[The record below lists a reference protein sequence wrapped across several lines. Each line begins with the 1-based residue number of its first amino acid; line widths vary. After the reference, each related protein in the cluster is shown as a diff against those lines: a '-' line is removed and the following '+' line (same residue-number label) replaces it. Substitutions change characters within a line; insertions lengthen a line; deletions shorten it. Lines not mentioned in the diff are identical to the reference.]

1 MAYGT
6 IDALN
11 PGFSSVSECCL
22 AKECAQPLAVKHK
35 GVVVLKR
42 RVSAIQACGD
52 RKNPGISISE
62 ESAYTI
68 PDNPMS
74 DRGQAVV
81 CTVRRKKGKWWNGEE
96 VTETFTTRSIDALA
110 PDRQNFAAVIQTVRR
125 KMK

>member
-52 RKNPGISISE
+52 RKNQGISISE

-68 PDNPMS
+68 PANQMS
-74 DRGQAVV
+74 DRGETVV

-110 PDRQNFAAVIQTVRR
+110 PDRQNFAAVIQTVSR
-125 KMK
+125 KKR